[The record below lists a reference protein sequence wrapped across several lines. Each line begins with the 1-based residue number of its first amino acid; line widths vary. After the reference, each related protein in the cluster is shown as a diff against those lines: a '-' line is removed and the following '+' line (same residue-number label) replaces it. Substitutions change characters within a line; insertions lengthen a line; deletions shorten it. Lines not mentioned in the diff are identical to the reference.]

1 MNNAPLLIAA
11 NLNQPLHVRTK
22 SDSMSAGERRSSL
35 EWNDVAYFWKLNI
48 GQLLEETI
56 FFVPKTFCNGPN
68 IGLLGVNILGTLGDA
83 LSRINNITST

>member
-1 MNNAPLLIAA
+1 MNDAPLLIAA

-56 FFVPKTFCNGPN
+56 FFCAQNFLQWSQYRI
-68 IGLLGVNILGTLGDA
+68 IGSKYIGH
-83 LSRINNITST
+83 SWRCSK